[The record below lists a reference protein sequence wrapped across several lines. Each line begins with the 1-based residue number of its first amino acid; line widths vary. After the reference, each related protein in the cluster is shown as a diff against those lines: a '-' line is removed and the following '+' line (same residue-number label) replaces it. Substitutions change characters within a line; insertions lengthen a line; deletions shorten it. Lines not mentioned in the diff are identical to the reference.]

1 MLQVVE
7 LRLDEEQVRA
17 RLDGQESRSWDV
29 DTDGAVEVLDGGTD
43 GCESACRSVISS
55 GRLTSLE
62 LNNSL
67 AVVRDLVVDNDLHVE
82 DILVHDPL
90 DGLQVAP

>member
-1 MLQVVE
+1 M
-7 LRLDEEQVRA
+7 
-17 RLDGQESRSWDV
+17 QE
-29 DTDGAVEVLDGGTD
+29 
-43 GCESACRSVISS
+43 CHSS

-90 DGLQVAP
+90 DGLQVAPWASAAIHLTCQAFRRVQMLLVLKICRQPRLIPRAP